1 VRAPS
6 FDVEDKAMSKYVT
19 DYLQDYRTL
28 GGAQLGR
35 DLTHPVLVLSGVT
48 GTLRDE
54 RGAGSPRVG
63 TTTAVIELN
72 DTIALTRLVGRVFPI
87 IKSEDS
93 PPGPIG
99 VGRSSENDVAIPD
112 YSISNRHCYFMV
124 SGRDIQLVDCG
135 STNGTLVGGRPVT
148 AGQPLTLQGGET
160 IVLGRFAFLFMR
172 PTGFLEYL
180 GKLSE

>member
-1 VRAPS
+1 MP
-6 FDVEDKAMSKYVT
+6 KYVT
-19 DYLQDYRTL
+19 DYLQDFRTL
-28 GGAQLGR
+28 GAAGLGR
-35 DLTHPVLVLSGVT
+35 ELTHPVLVLSGVT

-54 RGAGSPRVG
+54 RSGSGRVA

-87 IKSEDS
+87 VKSEDA

-112 YSISNRHCYFMV
+112 YSISNRHCYFMLN
-124 SGRDIQLVDCG
+124 GRDIQLVDCG
-135 STNGTLVGGRPVT
+135 STNGTLVGGRPVGSGT
-148 AGQPLTLQGGET
+148 PLTLQGGET